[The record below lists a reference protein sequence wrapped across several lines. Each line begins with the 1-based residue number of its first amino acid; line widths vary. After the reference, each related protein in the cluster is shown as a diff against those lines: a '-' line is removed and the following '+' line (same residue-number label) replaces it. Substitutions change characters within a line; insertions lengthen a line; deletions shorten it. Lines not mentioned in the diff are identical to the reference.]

1 MFCQLRKGLQ
11 IVYIK
16 PCTSKSCACFNAF
29 KKKKELT
36 NGMPIE
42 QQEYKDYL
50 YCLKRGKQN
59 KDVTPF
65 FFFIP

>member
-16 PCTSKSCACFNAF
+16 PCTSKPCACFVAF

-42 QQEYKDYL
+42 QTEYKDYQ
-50 YCLKRGKQN
+50 YCYKRGNQT
-59 KDVTPF
+59 KDTTQF
-65 FFFIP
+65 FLYP